1 MLEFACNDNGA
12 KTVKYCFACACSFK
26 ANGLVGDGG
35 SWTGLGGAFEEKGSK
50 AERMDEIGAF
60 VGGDEDCW

>member
-1 MLEFACNDNGA
+1 M
-12 KTVKYCFACACSFK
+12 
-26 ANGLVGDGG
+26 VGDGG